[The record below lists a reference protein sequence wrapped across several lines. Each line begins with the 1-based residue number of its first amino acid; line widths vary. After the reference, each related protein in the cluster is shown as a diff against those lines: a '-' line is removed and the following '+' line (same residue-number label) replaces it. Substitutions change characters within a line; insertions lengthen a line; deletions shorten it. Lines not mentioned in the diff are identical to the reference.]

1 MASFLLLLVIA
12 GRGIILP
19 TLFVISVII
28 IGIIVWIAPQLLH
41 WLVGRRRHY
50 VRQFPRECQGRRLP
64 QATVGFIIFD
74 FD

>member
-19 TLFVISVII
+19 TLFVISVI